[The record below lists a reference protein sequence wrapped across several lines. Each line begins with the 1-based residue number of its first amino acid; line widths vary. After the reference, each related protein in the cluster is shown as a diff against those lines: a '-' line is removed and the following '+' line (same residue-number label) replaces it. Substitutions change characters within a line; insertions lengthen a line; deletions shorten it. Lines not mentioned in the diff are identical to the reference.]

1 MYYGWWVVFGCAG
14 IVFLASGTFFYGFGT
29 LITPMSDEFGWSRA
43 LIAGAFSLRTELG
56 GVWAPVVGYL
66 VDRVGPRRLLVAGA
80 FVVGAGFI
88 LLSRIESAWHLYVV
102 AMIIA
107 MGLGATGGPVAMAA
121 VAYWFRKKR
130 GRALALMTVGGGSS
144 GVMVVVLALLIA
156 AFGWRTALL
165 VMGLTQWAICIP
177 LALVVRN
184 RPQDMGLLPDGEP
197 ILPAE
202 QQTGADER
210 QSPTVGREGPGGGA
224 TVREDEGLTISQAL
238 RTRAFWLVAV
248 AMSLIG
254 LGSVAIIAHQVAFL
268 EESLGLS
275 PVAASAAQMA
285 VPIVSLAGRLGF
297 GWLADYVE
305 KRKVLAISYLF
316 IAVGILLAATTQS
329 AWQVPLYLIIFAPG
343 WGGSISVRPAFQVDY
358 FGLRAF
364 GGIQGLM
371 FFVGSVG
378 SFVGPIFAGA
388 VYDIT
393 DSYRPGF
400 LILGLAALAAAPAV
414 LMVGKPR
421 AEAARAAGD
430 SGTDA
435 LDV

>member
-14 IVFLASGTFFYGFGT
+14 IIFLAGGTFFYGFGT
-29 LITPMSDEFGWSRA
+29 LVTPMSDEFGWSRA
-43 LIAGAFSLRTELG
+43 VIAGAFSLRTELG

-66 VDRVGPRRLLVAGA
+66 VDRIGPRLLLLVGV
-80 FVVGAGFI
+80 FMVGAGFI
-88 LLSRIESAWHLYVV
+88 LLSRIEAAWHLYVV
-102 AMIIA
+102 AVIIA
-107 MGLGATGGPVAMAA
+107 IGLGGTGGPVAMAA
-121 VAYWFRKKR
+121 VAHWFRKKR

-144 GVMVVVLALLIA
+144 GIMVVALASLIA

-165 VMGLTQWAICIP
+165 IMGLTQWAVCIP
-177 LALVVRN
+177 LALAVRN
-184 RPQDMGLLPDGEP
+184 RPQDLGLLPDGEP
-197 ILPAE
+197 VLPAE
-202 QQTGADER
+202 QQMGADER
-210 QSPTVGREGPGGGA
+210 QTPTVGLEGPGGGVN
-224 TVREDEGLTISQAL
+224 VRQEEGLTISQAL

-248 AMSLIG
+248 AMALVG

-268 EESLGLS
+268 EESVGLS

-316 IAVGILLAATTQS
+316 IAVGILLSATAQS

-343 WGGSISVRPAFQVDY
+343 WGGSISVRPAFQADY

-371 FFVGSVG
+371 FFVASVG
-378 SFVGPIFAGA
+378 NFAGPIFAGA

-393 DSYRPGF
+393 DTYRPAF
-400 LILGLAALAAAPAV
+400 LILGLAALAAAPLV
-414 LMVGKPR
+414 LMAGKPSAPR
-421 AEAARAAGD
+421 GSRAA
-430 SGTDA
+430 
-435 LDV
+435 VR